1 MFCIVDDGQVLREEP
16 CTNTQAWLV
25 MTREELAQHSPF
37 YLDIE
42 SAVEISGA
50 LLLAM
55 GTGFVIRMVRKSLEQ
70 HDEVN

>member
-1 MFCIVDDGQVLREEP
+1 MFCVVSENQQLTEATCVNP
-16 CTNTQAWLV
+16 QAWLV
-25 MTREELAQHSPF
+25 MTREELAMHSPF

-42 SAVEISGA
+42 SAVAISGA

>member
-1 MFCIVDDGQVLREEP
+1 MFCVVSENQQLTEATCDNP
-16 CTNTQAWLV
+16 QAWLV
-25 MTREELAQHSPF
+25 MTREELAMHSPF

-42 SAVEISGA
+42 SAVAISGA

>member
-1 MFCIVDDGQVLREEP
+1 VFCIVHDGQYFQEAP
-16 CTNTQAWLV
+16 CSNPEAWLV
-25 MTREELAQHSPF
+25 MTQQELAQHSPF

-55 GTGFVIRMVRKSLEQ
+55 GTGFVLRMVRKSLEQ